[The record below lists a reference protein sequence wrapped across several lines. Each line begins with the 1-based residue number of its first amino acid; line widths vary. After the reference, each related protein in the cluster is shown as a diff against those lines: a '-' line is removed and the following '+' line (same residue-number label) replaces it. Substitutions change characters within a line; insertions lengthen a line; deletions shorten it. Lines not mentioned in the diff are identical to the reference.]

1 MPYGLYIAAE
11 GAQAQ
16 AQRVEVIANN
26 IANVDT
32 AGFKRDLA
40 VLQARY
46 AQAIEN
52 GTDYPNSGSIN
63 NVGGG
68 VYVSEKVTDYSR
80 GSLKG
85 TNLPT
90 DLAIAGEGFFQ
101 IDIDGE
107 TYLTRAGDF
116 TFTAEGNLVTSA
128 GNPVL
133 DTDGIPVQ
141 VDPEALAGH
150 IGNYFDENGFVTV
163 GGDVIPLAMVK
174 PASLSDLAKYGD
186 NAFFPLAAVEP
197 LTLEERQTRPGYLE
211 KSGVNSITEMMTM
224 IEAQRAYEANVNL
237 IKNHDEMLGNLVNR
251 VLRQG

>member
-16 AQRVEVIANN
+16 AQRVEVLANN

-46 AQAIEN
+46 SQAIED
-52 GTDYPNSGSIN
+52 GKDYPNSGSIN
-63 NVGGG
+63 DVGGG
-68 VYVSEKVTDYSR
+68 VYVSERVTDYAR
-80 GSLKG
+80 GTLRG
-85 TNLPT
+85 TNMPT
-90 DLAIAGEGFFQ
+90 DLAIEGEGFFQ
-101 IDIDGE
+101 ILIDGQK
-107 TYLTRAGDF
+107 YLTRAGDF
-116 TFTAEGNLVTSA
+116 TFTAEGNLVTAS

-133 DTDGIPVQ
+133 DTQGEPIQ
-141 VDPEALAGH
+141 VDPEALARHVGD
-150 IGNYFDENGFVTV
+150 YFDTNGFVTV
-163 GGDVIPLAMVK
+163 GGDVVPLSMVK

-186 NAFFPLAAVEP
+186 TAFYPLAGVQE
-197 LTLEERQTRPGYLE
+197 LEIDERQTRPGFLE
-211 KSGVNSITEMMTM
+211 GSGVNSITEMMTM